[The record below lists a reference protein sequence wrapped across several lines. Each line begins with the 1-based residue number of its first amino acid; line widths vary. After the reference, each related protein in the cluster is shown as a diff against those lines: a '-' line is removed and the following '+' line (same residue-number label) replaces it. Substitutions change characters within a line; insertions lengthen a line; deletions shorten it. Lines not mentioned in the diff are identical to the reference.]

1 MKLVQIT
8 VTADGRVE
16 MSTYGFPGKSC
27 VEATKFMKELLE
39 DDKIFGVNLFEAGLA
54 DRVLG
59 YFLELIAG
67 KGAVRA
73 TLKKYVH

>member
-27 VEATKFMKELLE
+27 VEATKFMKELLGE
-39 DDKIFGVNLFEAGLA
+39 ETFIKMKPTAFVP
-54 DRVLG
+54 
-59 YFLELIAG
+59 
-67 KGAVRA
+67 
-73 TLKKYVH
+73 YVAKQEQVTTME

>member
-27 VEATKFMKELLE
+27 VEATKFMKELLGE
-39 DDKIFGVNLFEAGLA
+39 ETFIKMKPTAFVPYVKQTQFVNNS
-54 DRVLG
+54 
-59 YFLELIAG
+59 
-67 KGAVRA
+67 
-73 TLKKYVH
+73 